1 MFSDVY
7 HEIWVILIPKYATY
21 WHKIISGRIIIISG
35 RIIIN
40 SGRIIILAENNFKHT
55 LLLVFPFL
63 QREIIVGEGEGEQRG
78 IGRHDVCRGKSELI
92 KLQGPR

>member
-21 WHKIISGRIIIISG
+21 WHKIISG